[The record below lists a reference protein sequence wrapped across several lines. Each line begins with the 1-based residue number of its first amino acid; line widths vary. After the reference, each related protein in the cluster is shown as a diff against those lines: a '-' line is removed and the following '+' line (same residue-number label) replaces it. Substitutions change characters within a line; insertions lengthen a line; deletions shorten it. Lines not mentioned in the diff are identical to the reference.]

1 MKQTAFFSQK
11 VNPAAAEMIAE
22 LVADGITEIDDVK
35 KALRHRKDS
44 PSDPNDRAYFP
55 MHDDLRNHIYRAKQA
70 LQHSKYDQE
79 NLRLKVQ
86 NWKKIHLESNSFSI
100 HATLT
105 VTATAL
111 LLKVTPPTHTHM
123 HTQYVNPPSSILD
136 LPLSPYNELGGAIYT
151 SHNTV
156 LALTDNNNFINNSA
170 NSDGGAIWAT
180 YNVVLT
186 FNGTNKFFTNS
197 AGSGLHY
204 AHRHIVPFRVLHVC
218 VRTRH

>member
-44 PSDPNDRAYFP
+44 PPDPKDRAYFP

-111 LLKVTPPTHTHM
+111 LLKVTPPPHTHM

-136 LPLSPYNELGGAIYT
+136 LPLSQCNE
-151 SHNTV
+151 
-156 LALTDNNNFINNSA
+156 
-170 NSDGGAIWAT
+170 WAA
-180 YNVVLT
+180 VA
-186 FNGTNKFFTNS
+186 FS
-197 AGSGLHY
+197 
-204 AHRHIVPFRVLHVC
+204 
-218 VRTRH
+218 